1 MPQTGAIT
9 VQHTAPNGGTTHLVV
24 GAPPYQ
30 SNQDGDLSSLVM
42 NQSHGSN
49 MVVQQ
54 QPTFAQ
60 QNLQATNQFP
70 NQLQQPHGQTN
81 VQYSQM
87 PQPSLQIVKSN
98 QVPQIVNQ
106 QLPQKMQ
113 PKIIQATETTAKKK
127 KTKKKNVKVT
137 EPIKTTTTNVMTI
150 AQPPT
155 PPVAPQESSFIEG
168 SQTQVQT
175 SQVFSMT
182 MVNPLSFISLIFFFL
197 FSLSHHRS
205 SCVSFSLL

>member
-30 SNQDGDLSSLVM
+30 SNQDGDMSSLVM

-54 QPTFAQ
+54 QQTFAQ

-106 QLPQKMQ
+106 QLPQK
-113 PKIIQATETTAKKK
+113 IC
-127 KTKKKNVKVT
+127 
-137 EPIKTTTTNVMTI
+137 
-150 AQPPT
+150 
-155 PPVAPQESSFIEG
+155 
-168 SQTQVQT
+168 
-175 SQVFSMT
+175 
-182 MVNPLSFISLIFFFL
+182 SLF
-197 FSLSHHRS
+197 
-205 SCVSFSLL
+205 